1 MSNGLRYLL
10 EKYELVW
17 NKDDIKR
24 FREAWNCGM
33 TIRQM
38 AKYMRTSETEI
49 VLLGI
54 DQFGLYIV
62 KERLTKE

>member
-1 MSNGLRYLL
+1 MASGLRYLL

-17 NKDDIKR
+17 NKDDILR

-33 TIRQM
+33 TIKQM

>member
-1 MSNGLRYLL
+1 MSSDLRFLL

-17 NKDDIKR
+17 SKSDIKR

-33 TIRQM
+33 TIRQI

-54 DQFGLYIV
+54 DQFGLFNV
-62 KERLTKE
+62 RARLAKG

>member
-1 MSNGLRYLL
+1 MANGLRYLL

-17 NKDDIKR
+17 NKEDIKR
-24 FREAWNCGM
+24 FREAWNSGM
-33 TIRQM
+33 SIRQV

-54 DQFGLYIV
+54 DQFGLYVV
-62 KERLTKE
+62 KERLRKE

>member
-1 MSNGLRYLL
+1 MSNGLRFLL
-10 EKYELVW
+10 ERYELAW
-17 NKDDIKR
+17 NKDDILR
-24 FREAWNCGM
+24 FREAWNSGM
-33 TIRQM
+33 TIKQM

-62 KERLTKE
+62 KERLAEE